1 LPVNTTTASGG
12 SDPRTATTLML
23 FEEFVP
29 LEYRQQLAGSTTSR
43 RRLPS
48 LFSPSGKSKQ
58 WKPAATLNGRPYVVG
73 HVPRSPSYREVEF
86 EGLLRGNA
94 SATKVIS
101 LSKRTSQPP
110 RSSLSPPDV
119 IPERAATPIPG
130 AFATPVDPPAR
141 HDSLLHPSSPVKT
154 ASPDSEASSP
164 NKRLSR
170 FRLPGGIPVP
180 SPGGRHKSG
189 MAPSEYSTLDFEMR
203 LTGSSDDDEN
213 SGSGGGMSKH
223 KKGESRDDAWVD
235 ILVANHSRR
244 MEGQDAES
252 KKPTD
257 RIRALK
263 GGRSDPE
270 LASMEVAQA
279 LAGVRARSPPS
290 DDETEEP
297 VSLAYRDSAY
307 EAHDELVVGPETERD
322 NELDHELDPDVDSIM
337 SAPARKRLGYFDLH
351 PERRPRKSDEED
363 PRARLADANSDDE
376 MDDGPIYGLA
386 SSLSAG
392 LSPIPPPHIP
402 GFEVTRPRPEST
414 TLPQQVIVPP
424 KRTTSKTAALIEMY
438 RERERESSSITKPP
452 VSATPASPTLSKLPV
467 RSSSLPSTNSLPKLP
482 IEVSAPSPSPSPS
495 PPPSESEQEHEP
507 APVLGEPSRVPL
519 EETGRASPGRYIH
532 GAPLHNVVEEEEED

>member
-1 LPVNTTTASGG
+1 
-12 SDPRTATTLML
+12 
-23 FEEFVP
+23 
-29 LEYRQQLAGSTTSR
+29 
-43 RRLPS
+43 
-48 LFSPSGKSKQ
+48 
-58 WKPAATLNGRPYVVG
+58 
-73 HVPRSPSYREVEF
+73 
-86 EGLLRGNA
+86 
-94 SATKVIS
+94 
-101 LSKRTSQPP
+101 
-110 RSSLSPPDV
+110 
-119 IPERAATPIPG
+119 
-130 AFATPVDPPAR
+130 
-141 HDSLLHPSSPVKT
+141 
-154 ASPDSEASSP
+154 
-164 NKRLSR
+164 
-170 FRLPGGIPVP
+170 
-180 SPGGRHKSG
+180 

-203 LTGSSDDDEN
+203 LTGFSDDDEN
-213 SGSGGGMSKH
+213 SGSGGGVSKH

-244 MEGQDAES
+244 MEGQDVEP

-290 DDETEEP
+290 DDEIEEP
-297 VSLAYRDSAY
+297 ITLAYRDSAY
-307 EAHDELVVGPETERD
+307 ETHDELLVGPETERD
-322 NELDHELDPDVDSIM
+322 HELDHELDPDVDSIM

-386 SSLSAG
+386 SGLSAG
-392 LSPIPPPHIP
+392 LPPMPPPHVP
-402 GFEVTRPRPEST
+402 GFEITRTRPEST

-452 VSATPASPTLSKLPV
+452 VSPPTPASSTLSKLPV
-467 RSSSLPSTNSLPKLP
+467 RSSSLPSTDTLPKPP

-495 PPPSESEQEHEP
+495 PPPSESEHEP
-507 APVLGEPSRVPL
+507 APDPGEPPRVPL